1 MKVQYGE
8 SGQLLEP
15 GNEHINRTNMQL
27 ILIYILWRFAKA
39 ICVGWTKDSHY
50 HDR

>member
-1 MKVQYGE
+1 ME
-8 SGQLLEP
+8 
-15 GNEHINRTNMQL
+15 L

-50 HDR
+50 YDR